1 MFRNTLYKLMSSKGI
16 CEDDIY
22 KLLSSHILTDE
33 EIFEISRF
41 IDSNQNTNVFFSRYI
56 GDIEIKLK
64 LFDIEIDYMILSK
77 DKKIIASM
85 GVNFFDESLIV
96 EFSDI
101 KLDIGLDLMDYKNK
115 NTKNVLYMRMHV
127 LNEILTRYYTK
138 LLYSIY
144 LERRI

>member
-1 MFRNTLYKLMSSKGI
+1 MSSKGI

-56 GDIEIKLK
+56 GDIEVKLK

-85 GVNFFDESLIV
+85 GVNFFNESLIV